1 MRIITKEHALKIVKK
16 LEAQVSSR
24 GNKPHDIALVFHRGQ
39 LIASFGLRRGS
50 EKDLGHDHISK
61 DLHLGPHKARLLAQ
75 CPLTRE
81 QWIEIMKSKGLI
93 SEEPPEGG
101 A

>member
-16 LEAQVSSR
+16 LEAQISLR
-24 GNKPHDIALVFHRGQ
+24 ANKPHDIAMVFHNGQ
-39 LIASFGLRRGS
+39 CVAMFGIRRGS
-50 EKDLGHDHISK
+50 EKDLGHDHISR

-75 CPLTRE
+75 CPLTRD
-81 QWIEIMKSKGLI
+81 QWIQIMTEKGLVAK
-93 SEEPPEGG
+93 P

>member
-16 LEAQVSSR
+16 LEAQFFPR
-24 GNKPHDIALVFHRGQ
+24 TNKPHDIAMVFHNGRC
-39 LIASFGLRRGS
+39 IAQFGVRRGS
-50 EKDLGHDHISK
+50 EKDLGHDHISR

-75 CPLTRE
+75 CPLTRD
-81 QWIEIMKSKGLI
+81 QWIQIMREKGFI
-93 SEEPPEGG
+93 TES